1 MTMNSSAIIINNN
14 IFYWHTIYFM
24 LILITNWIII
34 CCCCVFIMM
43 TIPAMP
49 SCPLNPPPSPTAAA
63 RAEITSLR
71 AAVAAQDGSLSQ
83 LQARVCGLEQQ
94 LQVCTRARTQNQYK
108 NVTVDLTAPSL
119 PFSVQPGGLRCQ
131 SIPHFSGK
139 KFASHRL
146 MLPMSPL

>member
-1 MTMNSSAIIINNN
+1 
-14 IFYWHTIYFM
+14 M
-24 LILITNWIII
+24 LETDVAGTFVVVVVVVMVMVVMVVVF

-43 TIPAMP
+43 TIPVMP
-49 SCPLNPPPSPTAAA
+49 SCPLNPSPSPTAAA

-108 NVTVDLTAPSL
+108 NVTVALTAPSL

-139 KFASHRL
+139 KFSSHLL
-146 MLPMSPL
+146 MLPISPL

>member
-1 MTMNSSAIIINNN
+1 
-14 IFYWHTIYFM
+14 M
-24 LILITNWIII
+24 LETDVAGKFGGGGVGSDGSGGGF

-43 TIPAMP
+43 MIPAMP
-49 SCPLNPPPSPTAAA
+49 TCPLTLPPPTAAA

-108 NVTVDLTAPSL
+108 NVTVALTAPSL

-139 KFASHRL
+139 EFSSHLL
-146 MLPMSPL
+146 MLLISPL

>member
-1 MTMNSSAIIINNN
+1 MTKQDAAQEQERGKP
-14 IFYWHTIYFM
+14 FHRRR
-24 LILITNWIII
+24 LHHRHELH
-34 CCCCVFIMM
+34 
-43 TIPAMP
+43 
-49 SCPLNPPPSPTAAA
+49 PTAAA

-108 NVTVDLTAPSL
+108 NVTVALTAPSL

-139 KFASHRL
+139 KFSSHLL
-146 MLPMSPL
+146 MLPISPL